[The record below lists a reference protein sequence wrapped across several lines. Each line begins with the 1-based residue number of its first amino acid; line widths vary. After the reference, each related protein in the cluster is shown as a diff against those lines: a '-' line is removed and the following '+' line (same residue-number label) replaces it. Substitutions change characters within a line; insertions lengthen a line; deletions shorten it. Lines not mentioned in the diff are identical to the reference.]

1 MCGISPEEVYA
12 ATVCSGSSVKPCDWL
27 KSELPHL
34 LDDICAIAAS
44 IHLSCPTGADE
55 SSSVAERRDN
65 EERPQQSCTSAVARE
80 SIKLSR
86 AEAKVA
92 WLAAG
97 GDAERAV
104 RQLLRDRRNKV
115 RTKMLKISFKT
126 FVNLLPIEKI
136 SFAHSDLC
144 WRLWVI
150 KTFKFIVWN
159 VKDVLSH
166 SCNSFSLMML
176 FLILF
181 CQLMDFRSS

>member
-12 ATVCSGSSVKPCDWL
+12 ATVCSGNSVKPCDWL

-136 SFAHSDLC
+136 SCAHSDLC

-159 VKDVLSH
+159 VKDVLPH
-166 SCNSFSLMML
+166 SCSSFSLMML